1 MLKRP
6 TSPRPTVFAGLV
18 RSVGLVIHRLMP
30 AAPAGRPI
38 GGPVVFRHYL

>member
-6 TSPRPTVFAGLV
+6 TSPRATVLAGLV
-18 RSVGLVIHRLMP
+18 RSVGLAIHRLMP
-30 AAPAGRPI
+30 VAPAGRPT